1 MVKVKIF
8 SYEREKEMNFEKKQ
22 RVEKVIQFGE
32 GGFLRGF
39 VDWMLQKVNDNSDFN
54 GSVVVV
60 QPIEQGMCDM
70 LSKQNCVYTHV
81 IRGVEGVDKTV
92 VDVISRCVKP
102 YEDFA
107 SYMALAEN
115 PSFRFVVSNTT
126 ESGIVFSADDKITD
140 APPKSFPAKVTLL
153 LKKRFELG
161 LPGFIF
167 LPCELIDRNGDNL
180 KKCILQYADLWSLG
194 DAFKAWVEKE
204 NVFTNTLVDR
214 INTGY
219 PKGEDLGLGYE
230 DNMVNTSEFF
240 HLWVIETDFDVDKEL
255 PFSKADLNVII
266 TPDKL
271 EMYRTRKVRI
281 LNGAHT
287 SLVPYALLSG
297 LDTVKSCIDD
307 PVMHEHLRK
316 CVFEEIIPTLDL
328 PADELDSYAKSVLER
343 FGNPYIKHYLS
354 SIALNSVSKF
364 KVRVLPSILE
374 YIKRYNK
381 MPETLLFAFAKL
393 IEFYKTDMTND
404 APEVVDFMKNNDTAA
419 ILANASLWGEDLSR
433 LLPEVA
439 KYIG

>member
-1 MVKVKIF
+1 
-8 SYEREKEMNFEKKQ
+8 MNFEKTI
-22 RVEKVIQFGE
+22 RPERVIQFGE

-39 VDWMLQKVNDNSDFN
+39 VDWMLQKVNATSDFN

-60 QPIEQGMCDM
+60 QPIEMGMCDM
-70 LSKQNCVYTHV
+70 LEAQNCVYTHV
-81 IRGVEGVDKTV
+81 IRGVEGVDTTV

-107 SYMALAEN
+107 SYLALAEQKEM
-115 PSFRFVVSNTT
+115 RFVVSNTT
-126 ESGIVFSADDKITD
+126 ESGIVFSSEDKITD

-153 LKKRFELG
+153 LKHRFELG

-167 LPCELIDRNGDNL
+167 LPCELINRNGDNL
-180 KKCILQYADLWSLG
+180 KKCIIQYADLWQLG
-194 DAFKAWVEKE
+194 DDFKNWVETE

-219 PKGEDLGLGYE
+219 PRDEDLGLGYE
-230 DNMVNTSEFF
+230 DNMANTSEFF
-240 HLWVIETDFDVDKEL
+240 HLWVIETDFDLDKEM
-255 PFSKADLNVII
+255 PFSSTDLNVII

-287 SLVPYALLSG
+287 SLVPYALLCG
-297 LDTVKSCIDD
+297 LDTVKSCLDD
-307 PVMHEHLRK
+307 ETMSAHLKK
-316 CVFEEIIPTLDL
+316 CVFDEIIPTLDL
-328 PADELDSYAKSVLER
+328 PRDELLSYANSVVER
-343 FGNPYIKHYLS
+343 FSNPYIKHYLS
-354 SIALNSVSKF
+354 AIALNSVSKF

-374 YIKRYNK
+374 YIKRYDK

-404 APEVVDFMKNNDTAA
+404 DADVVEFMKNNDTAA
-419 ILANASLWGEDLSR
+419 ILANEALWGQDLSH
-433 LLPEVA
+433 LTSEVD
-439 KYIG
+439 KYVNK

>member
-1 MVKVKIF
+1 
-8 SYEREKEMNFEKKQ
+8 MNFSKKQ
-22 RVEKVIQFGE
+22 RTERVIQFGE

-39 VDWMLQKVNDNSDFN
+39 VDWMLQKVNENSDFD

-70 LSKQNCVYTHV
+70 LTAQDCIYTQV
-81 IRGVEGVDKTV
+81 IRGVEGVDTTI

-107 SYMALAEN
+107 AYLALAEQ
-115 PSFRFVVSNTT
+115 PEMRFIVSNTT
-126 ESGIVFSADDKITD
+126 ESGIVFSSEDKITD

-180 KKCILQYADLWSLG
+180 RKCILQYADLWNLG
-194 DAFKAWVEKE
+194 DDFKKWVSEE

-240 HLWVIETDFDVDKEL
+240 HLWVIETEYDLDSEI
-255 PFSKADLNVII
+255 PFSKTNLNVII
-266 TPDKL
+266 TPNKL

-297 LDTVKSCIDD
+297 LDTVKSCLDD
-307 PVMHEHLRK
+307 PTMSEHLKK
-316 CVFEEIIPTLDL
+316 CIFDEIIPTLDL
-328 PADELDSYAKSVLER
+328 PRDELLSYANSVVER
-343 FGNPYIKHYLS
+343 FSNPYIKHYLS
-354 SIALNSVSKF
+354 AIALNSVSKF

-404 APEVVDFMKNNDTAA
+404 DKDVVAFMREHNTAE
-419 ILANASLWGEDLSR
+419 ILANDSLWGQDLSH
-433 LLPEVA
+433 LTSEVD
-439 KYIG
+439 KYVNK

>member
-1 MVKVKIF
+1 
-8 SYEREKEMNFEKKQ
+8 MNFEKKQ
-22 RVEKVIQFGE
+22 RTERVIQFGE

-39 VDWMLQKVNDNSDFN
+39 VDWMLQKINEKSDFD

-70 LSKQNCVYTHV
+70 LTAQNCNYTHV
-81 IRGVEGVDKTV
+81 IRGIEGVDKTI

-102 YEDFA
+102 YEDFE
-107 SYMALAEN
+107 SYLALADQPEM
-115 PSFRFVVSNTT
+115 RFIVSNTT

-140 APPKSFPAKVTLL
+140 VPPKSFPAKVTLL
-153 LKKRFELG
+153 LKRRFEKG
-161 LPGFIF
+161 LDGFIF

-180 KKCILQYADLWSLG
+180 KKCILQYADLWNLG
-194 DAFKAWVEKE
+194 ADFKAWVEEK

-219 PKGEDLGLGYE
+219 PKDEDMALGYE

-240 HLWVIETDFDVDKEL
+240 HLWVIETDFDIEREL
-255 PFSKADLNVII
+255 PFSSADLNVIV

-307 PVMHEHLRK
+307 ATMNAHIRK
-316 CVFEEIIPTLDL
+316 CVFDEIIPTLDL
-328 PADELDSYAKSVLER
+328 PKDELISYANSVIER
-343 FGNPYIKHYLS
+343 FSNPYIKHYLS

-404 APEVVDFMKNNDTAA
+404 DPDVVAFMKSHNTAE
-419 ILANASLWGEDLSR
+419 ILANASLWGEDLSH
-433 LLPEVA
+433 LTAEVE
-439 KYIG
+439 KYVNK